1 VHFIVMRPSG
11 HSVSRVEGRGV
22 GEQDFLG
29 RIARQGEAKR
39 VEGEGEG
46 GAGGRLCKSKNNT
59 IREKVWKREQ
69 RIGVLWVGGDM
80 RWCMFFCSLELC
92 VLFVGGCVYLGPRS

>member
-1 VHFIVMRPSG
+1 MRPSG
-11 HSVSRVEGRGV
+11 HGVSRVEGSGV

-46 GAGGRLCKSKNNT
+46 GAGGRLCEPKNNT
-59 IREKVWKREQ
+59 IRERVRKREQ
-69 RIGVLWVGGDM
+69 RIVVLWVARGI
-80 RWCMFFCSLELC
+80 RWCMSLCSLELC
-92 VLFVGGCVYLGPRS
+92 VLFVGGCVYLRQRS